1 MLLIGSGR
9 TKCYLRNSYRAS
21 SQTPAR
27 TINYDGHQIKTF
39 VRSVFIKLLFTDV
52 PSSPES
58 LYCLPTGVIVWIVM
72 IRDRGS
78 LVTALIY
85 IGHRGEILEVGNSV
99 T

>member
-1 MLLIGSGR
+1 
-9 TKCYLRNSYRAS
+9 
-21 SQTPAR
+21 
-27 TINYDGHQIKTF
+27 
-39 VRSVFIKLLFTDV
+39 
-52 PSSPES
+52 
-58 LYCLPTGVIVWIVM
+58 VWIVM